1 MNALHQALEELCA
14 HRQRIEASG
23 PIAPAGVWIEVYRP
37 GGRDVD
43 YARLKAEKAMWGKS
57 RMRGLKRVGSAEH
70 RDWQNRIKRR
80 DALLEIERRSLA
92 IQAMLDVPIW
102 EPGKNASL

>member
-1 MNALHQALEELCA
+1 MKSLVLVLEELRA
-14 HRQRIEASG
+14 HRQRIEANG
-23 PIAPAGVWIEVYRP
+23 PIAPAGIWIEVYRP

-102 EPGKNASL
+102 DPGKNASL

>member
-1 MNALHQALEELCA
+1 MNALHQALEELRA

-70 RDWQNRIKRR
+70 RDWQIRIKRR
-80 DALLEIERRSLA
+80 DALLEIERRAIA
-92 IQAMLDVPIW
+92 IQAMLDNPIW

>member
-1 MNALHQALEELCA
+1 MNTLQQALEDLRA

-23 PIAPAGVWIEVYRP
+23 PSAPAGVWIESYRP

-57 RMRGLKRVGSAEH
+57 RMKGLKRVGSAEH

-92 IQAMLDVPIW
+92 IQAMLDAPIW
-102 EPGKNASL
+102 EP

>member
-1 MNALHQALEELCA
+1 M
-14 HRQRIEASG
+14 
-23 PIAPAGVWIEVYRP
+23 
-37 GGRDVD
+37 D

-92 IQAMLDVPIW
+92 IQAMLDTPIW
-102 EPGKNASL
+102 EP

>member
-1 MNALHQALEELCA
+1 MDILYQVLAALRA

-23 PIAPAGVWIEVYRP
+23 PIAPAGVWIEIYRP

-43 YARLKAEKAMWGKS
+43 YVRLKAEKAMWGKS

-70 RDWQNRIKRR
+70 RDWQRRIKRR
-80 DALLEIERRSLA
+80 DALLEIERRSRT
-92 IQAMLDVPIW
+92 IQAMLNTPIW
-102 EPGKNASL
+102 EP